1 MTACFLSHCFAFI
14 FGYLPCDWWWWWYV
28 ICPPLIIIYRICC
41 TSCVYML
48 FVVLWWESVC
58 DCVVAASLSITPKW
72 FPVGDIYLIVLSVDC
87 CPYVVNETVTVYPF
101 PLSPYP
107 PHFMLSVLE
116 CYLWSP
122 RRIKN
127 DWGFGGFFNCYIAR
141 LFHLLLAQR
150 VFLLLLQCELFLS
163 AFVLW
168 YGTRIGAALLW
179 LYLVICFVIYV
190 LLFVWWIGP
199 IMPGSRLLTLCF
211 GLFALSL
218 NIVFWC
224 SFCFVFPLSF
234 APFFL
239 LALCTLFGPFLPGFV
254 T

>member
-1 MTACFLSHCFAFI
+1 MTACFLSHCFAFYIWI
-14 FGYLPCDWWWWWYV
+14 FAVWLMMMICDM
-28 ICPPLIIIYRICC
+28 PPIDYYIP
-41 TSCVYML
+41 YML
-48 FVVLWWESVC
+48 HLACLYAVCCFVMRECVWLRCGSQSEHHSEVVPRWRYISDCFVCWLLSLCCEWNC
-58 DCVVAASLSITPKW
+58 DCLS
-72 FPVGDIYLIVLSVDC
+72 FSFV
-87 CPYVVNETVTVYPF
+87 
-101 PLSPYP
+101 PLS

-150 VFLLLLQCELFLS
+150 VFLLFLQCELFLS

-218 NIVFWC
+218 NNR
-224 SFCFVFPLSF
+224 
-234 APFFL
+234 FL
-239 LALCTLFGPFLPGFV
+239 V
-254 T
+254 